1 MCHQVTYTLTCEHVK
16 TQTIYCADATETT
29 SGTSSRPSSRSG
41 QSSSSKHRPKAGV
54 VSNSSMPR
62 SGGRQSKSSSSS
74 GGSLAKAQKRPCANL
89 TVQALP
95 YPTPPSYA
103 SNPASFWSSPLS
115 PRCPLA
121 ADCPFEAK
129 NRCWNC
135 CWCGKAWNET
145 GRCSCIMLI
154 DGNQVQCEHI
164 CCLQCEP
171 AASGKG
177 WESAGGYA

>member
-16 TQTIYCADATETT
+16 TQTIYCADATVISSAGI
-29 SGTSSRPSSRSG
+29 SGSSNKLS
-41 QSSSSKHRPKAGV
+41 QSPLSKHK
-54 VSNSSMPR
+54 
-62 SGGRQSKSSSSS
+62 SKSSSSS
-74 GGSLAKAQKRPCANL
+74 SSSSKQKSSSTHHSLPKAPKRPCVNL
-89 TVQALP
+89 SVQALP

-103 SNPASFWSSPLS
+103 ADPASFFASPLS

-121 ADCPFEAK
+121 GDCPFEQK

-145 GRCSCIMLI
+145 GRCGCVMLI
-154 DGNQVQCEHI
+154 DGSEVQCEHI

-171 AASGKG
+171 AGGGG
-177 WESAGGYA
+177 WESSAGYA

>member
-16 TQTIYCADATETT
+16 TQTIYCADATDTS
-29 SGTSSRPSSRSG
+29 SGTGNSSSSRNG
-41 QSSSSKHRPKAGV
+41 QSSSSKHRSKSGV
-54 VSNSSMPR
+54 GSHSSKP
-62 SGGRQSKSSSSS
+62 KSSSHHSKASS
-74 GGSLAKAQKRPCANL
+74 SAGSSSKAQKRACANL
-89 TVQALP
+89 TIQALP

-103 SNPASFWSSPLS
+103 SNPASFFSSPLS

-145 GRCSCIMLI
+145 GRCSCVMLI

-164 CCLQCEP
+164 CCSQCEP
-171 AASGKG
+171 AVGSGG
-177 WESAGGYA
+177 WESAAGYA

>member
-16 TQTIYCADATETT
+16 TQTIYCADATPMS
-29 SGTSSRPSSRSG
+29 SGSG
-41 QSSSSKHRPKAGV
+41 ISSSSKHRSKSGTG
-54 VSNSSMPR
+54 SSKQKI
-62 SGGRQSKSSSSS
+62 SSSSHHSKSSSST
-74 GGSLAKAQKRPCANL
+74 GSSSSKMQKRPCKNL

-103 SNPASFWSSPLS
+103 SDPASFWSSPLS
-115 PRCPLA
+115 PRCPLT

-145 GRCSCIMLI
+145 GRCSCVMLI
-154 DGNQVQCEHI
+154 DGNEVQCEHI
-164 CCLQCEP
+164 CCPQCQP
-171 AASGKG
+171 AMMTGGDG
-177 WESAGGYA
+177 WQSAAGYA